1 MDHVMTIT
9 SPWRALQPGDIM
21 GCGWYTHGHWQPH
34 GSERSVTSKWYQL
47 LIALCHKTWFFT
59 WRVSEEAMET
69 SNSTLTEN
77 PSGSCSSA
85 GFSSGS
91 RTFESHLNRLKI
103 SHLWGPS
110 SYIPFS
116 GWWLVAINFIFPLI
130 SRANALV
137 PPTPLG
143 EGLKPGMVHV
153 GVGQLATWCDPAL
166 ASRFPT

>member
-1 MDHVMTIT
+1 MTGPATWGYHGLRMVYSWSLATTWKWKGQLQANDINFW
-9 SPWRALQPGDIM
+9 SPFAIRP
-21 GCGWYTHGHWQPH
+21 
-34 GSERSVTSKWYQL
+34 
-47 LIALCHKTWFFT
+47 
-59 WRVSEEAMET
+59 
-69 SNSTLTEN
+69 
-77 PSGSCSSA
+77 
-85 GFSSGS
+85 GFSHEGS
-91 RTFESHLNRLKI
+91 LKRPWKRPTRHWPKTPAAAVHQPVFQVDRGRSKSHLNRLKI